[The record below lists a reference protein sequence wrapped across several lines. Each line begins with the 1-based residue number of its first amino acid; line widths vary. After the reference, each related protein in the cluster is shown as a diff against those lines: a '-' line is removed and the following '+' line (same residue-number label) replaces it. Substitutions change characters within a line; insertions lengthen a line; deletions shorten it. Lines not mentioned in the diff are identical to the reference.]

1 MRNKLLAIGM
11 VILALVSCAQ
21 DPIGSGRADLTIT
34 TNRVTSRTII
44 PVEPEIVKYS
54 VTLDGETEDYS
65 GTFTTEENITFSS
78 VLVGS
83 YNVIVDALDSS
94 GVKVAE
100 GSASVTIKATG
111 SNSTTVNLSYLESGT
126 GKMVVDISWSER
138 GEGFSG
144 PFEDALKN
152 KSLGFRAM
160 KSDGKAYV
168 DAIQWA
174 DEDDFANKKITYT
187 ADGLAKT
194 NGESIYFEIYTK
206 IDKEDQKEDQVIAR
220 TFYTVVQILPNLTSI
235 PDANERDN
243 FKITDD
249 SIISYIMNVRK
260 SSVKATINENNPDS
274 AVDISWVYPKLS
286 NGKYNGTLIVTLY
299 DSKDNLIEYKEVLYD
314 QDDENGSETFSGLST
329 KKTYKVTFQN
339 RSDFGYSTT
348 LTALENIRTKIVV
361 DSIKITSNIKDTYTM
376 GESVKVD
383 VNITPE
389 YATLKEYTISVTP
402 NDGVTVNDAEKTV
415 TFNKAGAYNI
425 TVEPKDVSSN
435 ATDSKEVKVLLST
448 PANFTSALQ
457 EKGILLSWAKVE
469 SATGYRITKTIKEI
483 SKVETIDIPS
493 NETTSYLD
501 SATYAGMTHTYTIQA
516 VSEDNLYDSA
526 ASDAT
531 EQKIEPS
538 DITIKLPENIES
550 IELTKIDFGGNYLVL
565 NTDTEEHK
573 TLSVSISNDIE
584 GATYSWLLNGKKIAP
599 PDDSTSSASI
609 SSEVQNITI
618 ENTNKYLNISGYE
631 NANTLT
637 LVVTVNGKQY
647 SISGTF
653 YLLREEL
660 KSRMSITLEDGSTP
674 SEVRYNS
681 PIKLKATFNPE
692 LDYDPH
698 VVWEIVS
705 NNEEEIAAIDQ
716 SGKLT
721 SLRDGNV
728 TVRATAV
735 ATGLTK
741 EITIK
746 SYIPAKDI
754 TMTATQDD
762 DIIIKPKNGV
772 VITNAYRIG
781 PSEGEEGYVEGTYT
795 ISASATPANGEKT
808 SSSIKWKSSNPSV
821 LEVDEQNGKLTVHGP
836 GVATISASI
845 DGITRE
851 KTITVLDLAVK
862 SGETDIT
869 NGSVSVERWGWSEP
883 VPVQLVFNTHN
894 YTNDNNPL
902 KLNCV
907 WGFNGSQTNKYIG
920 SSDVDCIKIQNENNF
935 TAELR
940 RFSNTNKPTVSA
952 FLQLNDTTIASVSF
966 TANT

>member
-54 VTLDGETEDYS
+54 VTLAGETEDYS

-111 SNSTTVNLSYLESGT
+111 SNTTVNLSYLENGT

-144 PFEDALKN
+144 PFEDALEN

-235 PDANERDN
+235 PDVNERDN

-260 SSVKATINENNPDS
+260 SSVKATINEKNPNS
-274 AVDISWVYPKLS
+274 AIDISWDFPKLS

-299 DSKDNLIEYKEVLYD
+299 DSEDNLIGYKEVLYD

-329 KKTYKVTFQN
+329 EKSYKVTFQN

-361 DSIKITSNIKDTYTM
+361 EEIEITSNIKDTYTM

-389 YATLKEYTISVTP
+389 YATLKEYTIYVSP
-402 NDGVTVNDAEKTV
+402 NDGATVNNEEKTV
-415 TFNKAGAYNI
+415 TFNKAGAYEI
-425 TVEPKDVSSN
+425 TVEPNDVSSS
-435 ATDSKEVKVLLST
+435 AQDSENVKVLLST
-448 PANFTSALQ
+448 PAKFTSALQ
-457 EKGILLSWAKVE
+457 DGGIYLSWEKVE
-469 SATGYRITKTIKEI
+469 SATGYRITKTINEI
-483 SKVETIDIPS
+483 SKIETIDIPS

-501 SATYAGMTHTYTIQA
+501 EATYAGMTHTYTIQA
-516 VSEDNLYDSA
+516 VSEENLYDSA
-526 ASDAT
+526 ISDAT
-531 EQKIEPS
+531 AQKTEPS

-550 IELTKIDFGGNYLVL
+550 IELPKIDFGGNYLVL
-565 NTDTEEHK
+565 NPDTKKHK

-599 PDDSTSSASI
+599 ADDSSSSASI

-618 ENTNKYLNISGYE
+618 ENTNDYLHISGYE

-637 LVVTVNGKQY
+637 LVVTINGNQY

-653 YLLREEL
+653 YVLKEEL
-660 KSRMSITLEDGSTP
+660 KSSMSITLEDGSTP

-692 LDYDPH
+692 LDYNPH

-721 SLRDGNV
+721 SLRDGDV

-735 ATGLTK
+735 ATGLTD
-741 EITIK
+741 EITLK
-746 SYIPAKDI
+746 SYIPAKGVTI
-754 TMTATQDD
+754 TKPHHNILVLKKLGVSVTSATETVPGYDSFTLEANPTAANEEKVSSMVIWTSSDDSILKVNKEGKLEAVAAGTAT
-762 DIIIKPKNGV
+762 
-772 VITNAYRIG
+772 IT
-781 PSEGEEGYVEGTYT
+781 
-795 ISASATPANGEKT
+795 
-808 SSSIKWKSSNPSV
+808 
-821 LEVDEQNGKLTVHGP
+821 
-836 GVATISASI
+836 ASI
-845 DGITRE
+845 DGYTATQQIY
-851 KTITVLDLAVK
+851 VLDLDVK
-862 SGETDIT
+862 SGTTTIT

>member
-1 MRNKLLAIGM
+1 MRNKLLTIGM
-11 VILALVSCAQ
+11 VILALASCAQ

-54 VTLDGETEDYS
+54 VTLEGETEDYS

-100 GSASVTIKATG
+100 GSASVTIKAAG
-111 SNSTTVNLSYLESGT
+111 SNSTTVNLSYLENGT

-144 PFEDALKN
+144 PFEDALEN

-187 ADGLAKT
+187 ADGLTKT

-206 IDKEDQKEDQVIAR
+206 IDKEDQVIAR

-274 AVDISWVYPKLS
+274 AVDISWAYPKLS

-299 DSKDNLIEYKEVLYD
+299 DSKDNLIEDKEVHYD
-314 QDDENGSETFSGLST
+314 QDDENGSETFSDLST
-329 KKTYKVTFQN
+329 KESYKVTFQN

-361 DSIKITSNIKDTYTM
+361 EEIEITSNIKDTYTM

-457 EKGILLSWAKVE
+457 EKGILLSWEKVE
-469 SATGYRITKTIKEI
+469 SATGYRITKTINEI
-483 SKVETIDIPS
+483 NKVETIDIPS

-516 VSEDNLYDSA
+516 VSEGNLYDSA
-526 ASDAT
+526 ISDAT

-584 GATYSWLLNGKKIAP
+584 GATYSWLLNGNKIAP
-599 PDDSTSSASI
+599 ADDSTSSASI

-618 ENTNKYLNISGYE
+618 ENTNKYLHISGYE

-681 PIKLKATFNPE
+681 PIELKATFDPE
-692 LDYDPH
+692 LDYNPH

-705 NNEEEIAAIDQ
+705 NNEEKIATIDQ

-721 SLRDGNV
+721 SLRDGDV
-728 TVRATAV
+728 TVKATAV
-735 ATGLTK
+735 ATGLTD
-741 EITIK
+741 EIKLK
-746 SYIPAKDI
+746 SYIPATGVTI
-754 TMTATQDD
+754 TKPDHNILVLKKLGVSVTSATETVPGYDSFTLEANPTAANEEKVSSMVIWTSSDDSILKVNKEGKLEAVAAGTAT
-762 DIIIKPKNGV
+762 
-772 VITNAYRIG
+772 IT
-781 PSEGEEGYVEGTYT
+781 
-795 ISASATPANGEKT
+795 
-808 SSSIKWKSSNPSV
+808 
-821 LEVDEQNGKLTVHGP
+821 
-836 GVATISASI
+836 ASI
-845 DGITRE
+845 DGYTATQQIY
-851 KTITVLDLAVK
+851 VLDLDVK
-862 SGETDIT
+862 SGTTTIT
-869 NGSVSVERWGWSEP
+869 NGSVSVERWDWSEP

-907 WGFNGSQTNKYIG
+907 WGFNGSQTNKFIG
-920 SSDVDCIKIQNENNF
+920 SSNAEYIKIQNENNF

-940 RFSNTNKPTVSA
+940 RFSNPSKPTVSA